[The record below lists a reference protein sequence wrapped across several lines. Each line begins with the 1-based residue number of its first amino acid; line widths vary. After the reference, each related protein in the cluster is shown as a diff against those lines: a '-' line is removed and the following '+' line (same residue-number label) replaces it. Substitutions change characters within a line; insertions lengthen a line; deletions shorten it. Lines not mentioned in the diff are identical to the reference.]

1 ENMALNHMFDHVQN
15 ETKKE
20 VEEHINSIKVSMAKK
35 LIAFGEEEE
44 KQLHQKKE
52 RLISQL
58 MKKEEVLKS
67 EQEFQYKAKVH
78 AIENMLA
85 DQVLDF
91 LKVNLLEFA
100 NSNQRYYQILLSW
113 FRKALNLMQK
123 QQIVIH
129 VADKDQQHIQALL
142 NEMDWHY
149 TFEVSATVKAGFIIN
164 GMSGETID
172 LSFDTLFQERKEY
185 LLQSAMS
192 ILKENS

>member
-1 ENMALNHMFDHVQN
+1 MALNHMFDHVQN

-91 LKVNLLEFA
+91 IKVNLLEFA

-123 QQIVIH
+123 QQIVIY

-142 NEMDWHY
+142 NEMDWQY